1 MKSDEWPLVGAV
13 MFFVLVLSFSDVL
26 SLFRNELDFCLF
38 CGTGRQGVLPASV
51 REITPLSEGD
61 VLLIDD
67 WRT

>member
-51 REITPLSEGD
+51 REITPPF
-61 VLLIDD
+61 
-67 WRT
+67 